1 MVWPPVLVSLV
12 PYANV
17 VVSEQ
22 LRKGPERQNL
32 ANVYFFALLASRQM
46 GVQPHLPFL
55 LSSAPSSNY
64 RRQYTVRAKAV
75 ALAKVAGTSGASVR
89 SLVTLKCILTVRQA
103 RVSLSVFCRQVCD
116 AHARGDWL
124 GEWL

>member
-1 MVWPPVLVSLV
+1 MVWQPVLVSLV

-55 LSSAPSSNY
+55 LSSAPLLTIAGNILFE
-64 RRQYTVRAKAV
+64 RRPLPLQKLPERVVR
-75 ALAKVAGTSGASVR
+75 L
-89 SLVTLKCILTVRQA
+89 LE
-103 RVSLSVFCRQVCD
+103 VSL
-116 AHARGDWL
+116 H
-124 GEWL
+124 